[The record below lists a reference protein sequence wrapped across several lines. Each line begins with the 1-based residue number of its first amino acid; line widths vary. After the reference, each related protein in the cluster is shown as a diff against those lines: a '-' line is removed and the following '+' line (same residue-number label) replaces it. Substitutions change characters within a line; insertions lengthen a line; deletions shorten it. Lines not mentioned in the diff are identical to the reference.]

1 MSLDKKAI
9 KGRNKKKNMIE
20 RYTASVEQQS
30 ACQSWELWE
39 SGDISEF
46 SYDYDQDVEFI
57 VQQGTAVIHSQF
69 KDSVIISEGDRV
81 IIRAG
86 VSGRWDIQ
94 SAIINRY
101 AYLK

>member
-1 MSLDKKAI
+1 M
-9 KGRNKKKNMIE
+9 KKNMIE

-69 KDSVIISEGDRV
+69 KDSVISFIFFSNKFCIFCLVKKRLIFVTD
-81 IIRAG
+81 
-86 VSGRWDIQ
+86 
-94 SAIINRY
+94 
-101 AYLK
+101 